1 MRRSTSRLHQAPR
14 ARLDVF
20 GPLPHDVG
28 MRRAIKIYDTT
39 LRDGT
44 QGEGVSFSMED
55 KVRLSARFDAIGIH
69 YIEGGWPGSNPKD
82 LRFFRR
88 MHDVSLKH
96 AKLCAFSMT
105 RRAGVSAAGDANMQA
120 LIEAGAPVAT
130 IVGKSWDF
138 HVTHA
143 LETTL
148 PENLAMIGDTIA
160 YLRPK
165 MDEVMYDAEH
175 CFDGFRANR
184 EYALATLKAAAGA
197 GAHWVVLCDTNG
209 GTLPHDLVAILQVV
223 KREVPAR
230 LGIHVHNDAECA
242 VANSLAAVMEGVD
255 QVQGTINGF
264 GERCGNANLVSIIPT
279 LALKLGLECVP
290 TAHLRELRDLSRFV
304 SELANRKPWSSQPYV
319 GDSAFAHKGGMH
331 VSAVL
336 KHPETY
342 EHVDPEAV
350 GNHRRVLV
358 SELAGKS
365 NILWKAREY
374 GIDLDRDTP
383 DSRRILDRL
392 KQLED
397 EGFQFEGAEA
407 SFELLMERALG
418 RYRAYF
424 ELDAFRVIVEE
435 QSGDGGPVAEATVRV
450 RVKGM
455 LEHTAAEGNGPVN
468 ALDHALR
475 KALEEF
481 YPNLKEMRLLDY
493 KVRILDESKGT
504 AAKTRVL
511 ITSGDAQETWGTVGV
526 ADNIIEASWLALV
539 DSVEYKLR
547 ADERR
552 RASA

>member
-1 MRRSTSRLHQAPR
+1 MRRS
-14 ARLDVF
+14 
-20 GPLPHDVG
+20 
-28 MRRAIKIYDTT
+28 IKIYDTT

-44 QGEGVSFSMED
+44 QGEGISFSMED
-55 KVRLSARFDAIGIH
+55 KVRLATRLDAIGVH

-88 MHDVSLKH
+88 MQDVTFQH
-96 AKLCAFSMT
+96 AKLAAFSMT
-105 RRAGVSAAGDANMQA
+105 RRAGATAESDANMQA
-120 LIEAGAPVAT
+120 LIGAGAPVAT

-138 HVTHA
+138 HVTQA
-143 LETTL
+143 LGTTL
-148 PENLAMIGDTIA
+148 EENVAMVHDTIA
-160 YLRPK
+160 FLRPK
-165 MDEVMYDAEH
+165 MDEVLFDAEH
-175 CFDGFRANR
+175 FFDGFRANR
-184 EYALATLKAAAGA
+184 DYALATLRAAERA
-197 GAHWVVLCDTNG
+197 GAHWLVLCDTNG
-209 GTLPHDLVAILQVV
+209 GTLPGDLVDILRVV
-223 KREVPAR
+223 KGAVKTP

-242 VANSLAAVMEGVD
+242 VANSLAAAAEGVE
-255 QVQGTINGF
+255 QIQGTVNGF
-264 GERCGNANLVSIIPT
+264 GERCGNANLVSIIPS
-279 LALKLGLECVP
+279 LVLKMGIDCIPE
-290 TAHLRELRDLSRFV
+290 AHLRELRDVSRFV
-304 SELANRKPWSSQPYV
+304 AELANRQPWDAQPYV

-342 EHVDPEAV
+342 EHINPELV

-365 NILWKAREY
+365 NILWKAREF
-374 GIDLDRDTP
+374 GIDIDQDTP

-418 RYRAYF
+418 HHRAYF
-424 ELDAFRVIVEE
+424 ELDAYRVIVEE
-435 QSGDGGPVAEATVRV
+435 QSGQDEPVAEATVRV
-450 RVKGM
+450 RVKGI
-455 LEHTAAEGNGPVN
+455 LEHTAAAGNGPVN

-511 ITSGDAQETWGTVGV
+511 ITSGDTRETWGTVGV

-547 ADERR
+547 ADDRR
-552 RASA
+552 GHA

>member
-1 MRRSTSRLHQAPR
+1 MRRL
-14 ARLDVF
+14 
-20 GPLPHDVG
+20 
-28 MRRAIKIYDTT
+28 IKIYDTT

-55 KVRLSARFDAIGIH
+55 KVRLATRLDTIGIH

-82 LRFFRR
+82 LRFFAR
-88 MHDVSLKH
+88 MQDVTLKH
-96 AKLCAFSMT
+96 AKLAAFSMT
-105 RRAGVSAAGDANMQA
+105 RRAGGTAESDANMQA
-120 LIEAGAPVAT
+120 LTTAGAPVAT
-130 IVGKSWDF
+130 IVGKAWDF
-138 HVTHA
+138 HVSQA
-143 LETTL
+143 LGTTL
-148 PENLAMIGDTIA
+148 EENLSMVHDTIA
-160 YLRPK
+160 FLRPK
-165 MDEVMYDAEH
+165 MDEVLFDAEH
-175 CFDGFRANR
+175 FFDGFRANR
-184 EYALATLKAAAGA
+184 DYALATLRAAESA
-197 GAHWVVLCDTNG
+197 GAHWLVLCDTNG
-209 GTLPHDLVAILQVV
+209 GTLPADLVQILRVV
-223 KREVPAR
+223 KGAVKTP

-242 VANSLAAVMEGVD
+242 VANSLAAVAEGVG
-255 QVQGTINGF
+255 QVQGTMNGF
-264 GERCGNANLVSIIPT
+264 GERCGNANLVSIIPS
-279 LALKLGLECVP
+279 LVLKMGIDCIP
-290 TAHLRELRDLSRFV
+290 DAHLRELRDVSRFV
-304 SELANRKPWSSQPYV
+304 SELANRKPWDAQPYV

-336 KHPETY
+336 KHPENY
-342 EHVDPEAV
+342 EHIDPELV

-365 NILWKAREY
+365 NIVWKAREF
-374 GIDLDRDTP
+374 GINIDQDTP

-418 RYRAYF
+418 HHRPYF
-424 ELDAFRVIVEE
+424 ELDAYRVIVEE
-435 QSGDGGPVAEATVRV
+435 QSGADEPVAEATVRV
-450 RVKGM
+450 KVKGI
-455 LEHTAAEGNGPVN
+455 LEHTAAAGNGPVN

-475 KALEEF
+475 KALEQF

-511 ITSGDAQETWGTVGV
+511 ITSGDTRETWGTVGV

-547 ADERR
+547 ADDRR
-552 RASA
+552 GHA

>member
-1 MRRSTSRLHQAPR
+1 
-14 ARLDVF
+14 
-20 GPLPHDVG
+20 
-28 MRRAIKIYDTT
+28 
-39 LRDGT
+39 
-44 QGEGVSFSMED
+44 
-55 KVRLSARFDAIGIH
+55 
-69 YIEGGWPGSNPKD
+69 
-82 LRFFRR
+82 
-88 MHDVSLKH
+88 
-96 AKLCAFSMT
+96 
-105 RRAGVSAAGDANMQA
+105 
-120 LIEAGAPVAT
+120 
-130 IVGKSWDF
+130 VGKSWDF
-138 HVTHA
+138 HVTAA

-148 PENLAMIGDTIA
+148 AENVAMIRDSIA
-160 YLRPK
+160 WLRPK
-165 MDEVMYDAEH
+165 MDEVLFDAEH
-175 CFDGFRANR
+175 FFDGFRANR
-184 EYALATLKAAAGA
+184 EYALATLRAAAEA
-197 GAHWVVLCDTNG
+197 GAHWLVLCDTNG
-209 GTLPHDLVAILQVV
+209 GTLPADLVAVIREV
-223 KREVPAR
+223 KRHVKTP

-242 VANSLAAVMEGVD
+242 VANSLAAVAEGVD

-264 GERCGNANLVSIIPT
+264 GERCGNANLVSIVPT
-279 LALKLGLECVP
+279 LVLKLGLDCVP
-290 TAHLRELRDLSRFV
+290 APHLRELRDLSRFV
-304 SELANRKPWSSQPYV
+304 SELANRKPWASQPYV

-331 VSAVL
+331 VSAVQ
-336 KHPETY
+336 KHPDTY

-392 KQLED
+392 KALED

-418 RYRAYF
+418 RHRPCF
-424 ELDAFRVIVEE
+424 ELDAYRVIVEE
-435 QSGDGGPVAEATVRV
+435 QSASGEPVAEATVRV

-455 LEHTAAEGNGPVN
+455 LEHTAAAGNGPVN

-481 YPNLKEMRLLDY
+481 YPNLKDLRLLDY

-511 ITSGDAQETWGTVGV
+511 ITSGDGAETWGTVGV

-547 ADERR
+547 LDERR
-552 RASA
+552 SRA

>member
-1 MRRSTSRLHQAPR
+1 MSRLIR
-14 ARLDVF
+14 
-20 GPLPHDVG
+20 
-28 MRRAIKIYDTT
+28 IYDTT

-55 KVRLSARFDAIGIH
+55 KVRLASRLDAFGIH

-88 MHDVSLKH
+88 MQDVTLKH
-96 AKLCAFSMT
+96 AKLSAFSMT
-105 RRAGVSAAGDANMQA
+105 RRAGGATETDPNMLA
-120 LIEAGAPVAT
+120 IIESGAPVAT
-130 IVGKSWDF
+130 IVGKAWDF
-138 HVTHA
+138 HVTGA

-148 PENLAMIGDTIA
+148 RENVAMIRDSIA
-160 YLRPK
+160 WLRPK
-165 MDEVMYDAEH
+165 MDEVLFDAEH
-175 CFDGFRANR
+175 FFDGFRANP
-184 EYALATLKAAAGA
+184 EYALATLRAAAEA
-197 GAHWVVLCDTNG
+197 GAHWLVLCDTNG
-209 GTLPHDLVAILQVV
+209 GTLPADLVAILREV
-223 KREVPAR
+223 KRHVRTP

-242 VANSLAAVMEGVD
+242 VANSLAAVAEGVD
-255 QVQGTINGF
+255 QVQGTINGY

-279 LALKLGLECVP
+279 LVLKMGLECIP
-290 TAHLRELRDLSRFV
+290 APHLRELRDLSRVV
-304 SELANRKPWSSQPYV
+304 SELANRTPWASQPYV

-331 VSAVL
+331 VSAVQ
-336 KHPETY
+336 KHPHTY
-342 EHVDPEAV
+342 EHIDPEAV

-392 KQLED
+392 KALED

-418 RYRAYF
+418 RLRPCF
-424 ELDAFRVIVEE
+424 ELDAYRVIVEE
-435 QSGDGGPVAEATVRV
+435 QSAGDEPVAEATVRV
-450 RVKGM
+450 RVKGI
-455 LEHTAAEGNGPVN
+455 LEHTAAAGNGPVN

-481 YPNLKEMRLLDY
+481 YPNLKELRLLDY

-511 ITSGDAQETWGTVGV
+511 ITSGDGVETWGTVGV
-526 ADNIIEASWLALV
+526 ADNIIEASWQALV
-539 DSVEYKLR
+539 DSVQYKLR
-547 ADERR
+547 LDERR
-552 RASA
+552 SAA